1 MERRIEL
8 PRVLSTFDEE
18 SLKLYSL
25 VHYAGIMIDPSLFKN
40 ILDLLKADVHPDA
53 ILKVLSDASERSPFG
68 DPKNQAKIERH
79 VARRRTREE
88 QGDQNTVPSAS
99 TIIRD
104 RDRYGSRENLRP
116 PRETRSTSNRRSTS
130 KQRRRVEESSPR

>member
-40 ILDLLKADVHPDA
+40 ILDLLKAGMVWHYVNV
-53 ILKVLSDASERSPFG
+53 IVNF
-68 DPKNQAKIERH
+68 
-79 VARRRTREE
+79 
-88 QGDQNTVPSAS
+88 
-99 TIIRD
+99 IIRC
-104 RDRYGSRENLRP
+104 
-116 PRETRSTSNRRSTS
+116 
-130 KQRRRVEESSPR
+130 SPGCYIKSIIRCVRAISFR